1 MSAGDT
7 MLQRIREIT
16 AQNNAASAAAANAQ
30 MQFQAE
36 MSNTAHQREVEDLI
50 KAGLNPVLSANY
62 GASTPNGAMAQTDMS
77 GASAYSGYMGAL
89 ANAGAIMY
97 SADQQY
103 KAQRDFPNT
112 WAGLFSRI
120 ANGLGLQDL
129 VGEAGKLLPWLS
141 GKIVEGKVFDFHRL
155 FRDAARN
162 AGFINQNGNVSIKSL
177 WNIVTG
183 GGLTSNQLQMFANYL
198 STNWQRYFRNAYPGS
213 GGGTSGGG
221 FGHKS

>member
-1 MSAGDT
+1 

-97 SADQQY
+97 SADRQYEAQQN
-103 KAQRDFPNT
+103 FPNS
-112 WAGLFSRI
+112 WAGI
-120 ANGLGLQDL
+120 AGRLIDALGIWND
-129 VGEAGKLLPWLS
+129 ARS
-141 GKIVEGKVFDFHRL
+141 GKSILTQIPGVDTVKQL
-155 FRDAARN
+155 LNTNKLNWKSMISDALK
-162 AGFINQNGNVSIKSL
+162 GIGLVSGNLNLSRT
-177 WNIVTG
+177 WDM
-183 GGLTSNQLQMFANYL
+183 LTNLNSNQLKQIRNWFSRNWRNYVRNYEQL
-198 STNWQRYFRNAYPGS
+198 SNYM
-213 GGGTSGGG
+213 
-221 FGHKS
+221 

>member
-1 MSAGDT
+1 

-97 SADQQY
+97 SADRQYEAQQN
-103 KAQRDFPNT
+103 FPNS
-112 WAGLFSRI
+112 WAGIAGRLIDALGLFSNIRDYKNNI
-120 ANGLGLQDL
+120 IGIGKQILPGVNTMSELIKGNKIGWKDLITDALRGIGLVSGNLNLASTWQMLSSLSSQDL
-129 VGEAGKLLPWLS
+129 KRFKSWVSSHWQSYVK
-141 GKIVEGKVFDFHRL
+141 HN
-155 FRDAARN
+155 AAN
-162 AGFINQNGNVSIKSL
+162 SYIG
-177 WNIVTG
+177 
-183 GGLTSNQLQMFANYL
+183 
-198 STNWQRYFRNAYPGS
+198 
-213 GGGTSGGG
+213 
-221 FGHKS
+221 

>member
-1 MSAGDT
+1 
-7 MLQRIREIT
+7 MLERIKEIT

-97 SADQQY
+97 SADRQYEAQQN
-103 KAQRDFPNT
+103 FPNS
-112 WAGLFSRI
+112 WAGI
-120 ANGLGLQDL
+120 AGRLIDALGIWNDARSGNSVLSQIPGIDTVKQLLNTNKLNWKSLIGDALKGIGITSGNLGLSRTWETL
-129 VGEAGKLLPWLS
+129 CNLKTGELKRLWSWVSRNWKEYVRNYQWL
-141 GKIVEGKVFDFHRL
+141 E
-155 FRDAARN
+155 
-162 AGFINQNGNVSIKSL
+162 NQ
-177 WNIVTG
+177 
-183 GGLTSNQLQMFANYL
+183 
-198 STNWQRYFRNAYPGS
+198 
-213 GGGTSGGG
+213 
-221 FGHKS
+221 